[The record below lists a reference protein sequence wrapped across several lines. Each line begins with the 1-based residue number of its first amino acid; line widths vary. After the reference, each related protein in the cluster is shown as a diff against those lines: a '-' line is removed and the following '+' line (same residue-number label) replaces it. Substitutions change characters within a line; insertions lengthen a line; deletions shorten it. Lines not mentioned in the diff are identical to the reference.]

1 MNGEVVPI
9 RIIGHDSS
17 HRDSSYRILL
27 ESLNSKSFQGICYG
41 DASQVKFFRI
51 STRVKAQKMR
61 LESTRVRVTDLTKL
75 GVSAHNYIRQSNERG
90 KGSQNVSSCVTVD
103 CDID

>member
-1 MNGEVVPI
+1 MI
-9 RIIGHDSS
+9 RVTGYDSS
-17 HRDSSYRILL
+17 HWNDSSSYR
-27 ESLNSKSFQGICYG
+27 LNSKSLQGIYYG

-61 LESTRVRVTDLTKL
+61 LKSTRVRVTDLTKL
-75 GVSAHNYIRQSNERG
+75 GVGAHIIRESNERG
-90 KGSQNVSSCVTVD
+90 KGSQNVRSYVTVD